1 MTPRLDERAVLAEI
15 FDSGTEQADPRVRY
29 VTIQV
34 DRRTWASLVH
44 FRDDGAPT
52 PTPLESLCSADG
64 AVGTH
69 AGRDELALPVSHSD
83 LHFGGPALCRPRSHS
98 LTDRPEHRHPLPR
111 NVHGFRTWG

>member
-1 MTPRLDERAVLAEI
+1 MTPQLDEKAILAEI

-52 PTPLESLCSADG
+52 PTLLDWRLRDTIELDDLFDADRHALVLDWQAETRRMHARG
-64 AVGTH
+64 ITAFPIPRGREIILIEDLTGTRRP
-69 AGRDELALPVSHSD
+69 GTRD
-83 LHFGGPALCRPRSHS
+83 
-98 LTDRPEHRHPLPR
+98 
-111 NVHGFRTWG
+111 